1 MNAQL
6 FARSSEHSALLLSLL
21 EEEPVGVSDFYV
33 RYHTLQ
39 LLTALLQASPHKL
52 QVGELGTELV

>member
-1 MNAQL
+1 MIVLVALGN
-6 FARSSEHSALLLSLL
+6 ALLLSLL
-21 EEEPVGVSDFYV
+21 EEEPVGVSDFNM

-52 QVGELGTELV
+52 QVCELGTELV